1 MPRSRLRFWIVTVAT
16 AFTMAV
22 TASLGLWQLDRAAQ
36 KLALQAEINERSGL
50 SAWGNADLLQA
61 SDPRAGVYRP
71 VALVGEWAP
80 DASVF
85 LDNRQMN
92 ARVGF
97 FLVTPLRLEGSE
109 RVVLVQRGWVARDFT
124 DRSRVPA
131 IRTPAGQVRVTGR
144 LAPAPGK
151 LYELGEA
158 GSGPIRQNIDLPA
171 FARETGLPLL
181 DVSVQQSGEAS
192 DGLLRE
198 WPEVALDVSKHHGYA
213 FQWFALCALAGIL
226 YTWFQIL
233 SPRRKRRPHG
243 TDAR

>member
-1 MPRSRLRFWIVTVAT
+1 MASPRLRFWIVTVAT
-16 AFTMAV
+16 LLTMAV
-22 TASLGLWQLDRAAQ
+22 TASLGFWQLDRAAQ
-36 KLALQAEINERSGL
+36 KLALQAQINDRSGL
-50 SAWGNADLLQA
+50 AAWGNAELLQA
-61 SDPRAGVYRP
+61 SDLTTGVYRP
-71 VALVGEWAP
+71 VDLVGAWVA

-97 FLVTPLRLEGSE
+97 FLVTPLRLEGSD

-131 IRTPAGQVRVTGR
+131 IATPAGTVRVAGR
-144 LAPAPGK
+144 LAPPPGK

-158 GSGPIRQNIDLPA
+158 GAGPIRQNIDLTA
-171 FARETGLPLL
+171 FQRETGLPLL

-198 WPEVALDVSKHHGYA
+198 WPQVALDVGKHHGYA

-226 YTWFQIL
+226 YVWFQIL

>member
-1 MPRSRLRFWIVTVAT
+1 MPSPRSRFWIVSAATVL
-16 AFTMAV
+16 TMAV

-36 KLALQAEINERSGL
+36 KLALQAQINDRSGL
-50 SAWGNADLLQA
+50 AAWGNAELLQA
-61 SDPRAGVYRP
+61 PDPTTGVYRP
-71 VALVGEWAP
+71 VNLVGAWVP

-97 FLVTPLRLEGSE
+97 FLVSPLRLEGSD
-109 RVVLVQRGWVARDFT
+109 RVVLVQRGWVARDFS
-124 DRSRVPA
+124 DRARVPSVT
-131 IRTPAGQVRVTGR
+131 TPAGTVRVAGR
-144 LAPAPGK
+144 LAPPPGK
-151 LYELGEA
+151 LFELGEA
-158 GSGPIRQNIDLPA
+158 GLGPIRQNIDLAA
-171 FARETGLPLL
+171 FQRETGLPLL
-181 DVSVQQSGEAS
+181 DVSVQQSGDAA

-198 WPEVALDVSKHHGYA
+198 WPQVALDVGKHHGYA

-226 YTWFQIL
+226 YVWFQIL